1 MPFSDEVAAQS
12 KTRVNKCKM
21 CMILQPLDPEERQEI
36 ESVLKDNSIAT
47 SPICRALNARG
58 YEVGE
63 TNLRKHRENCVL

>member
-12 KTRVNKCKM
+12 KSRLNKCKM
-21 CMILQPLDPEERQEI
+21 CTLLEALDLEDRQEI
-36 ESVLKDNSIAT
+36 EQVLIDKSIAA

-58 YEVGE
+58 YQIGE